1 MKAGQNLMN
10 GSNAIER
17 IIFIKDTLYTIFK
30 GMIQANDLASL
41 QEKNS
46 LILNP

>member
-1 MKAGQNLMN
+1 MN
-10 GSNAIER
+10 NSKAIER
-17 IIFIKDTLYTIFK
+17 IIFIKDTLYTISK
-30 GMIQANDLASL
+30 EMIKANDFASL